1 MLIAVVGARRNL
13 GRLLVA
19 QALERGFNVRAISPH
34 MESGPG
40 DPRVTGVAASDHDHD
55 ALVSAFG
62 GVDAVVIVFPAALA
76 NPQDY
81 PSQIERILD
90 AVKDAGAPRVIALIG
105 SAGALTAHRE
115 RLVDTDYFQETTRH
129 FYQSIEAAWD
139 VYRRRTD
146 LDWVAFVP
154 AARMQ
159 LHLADRG
166 TYRTRTDE
174 HLVTTDDTS
183 RRYFDVSQISYG
195 DCARAMLD
203 EIEHPW
209 HSQVFVTLG
218 W

>member
-1 MLIAVVGARRNL
+1 MRAAVLGARGNL

-19 QALERGFNVRAISPH
+19 QALERGFTVRAISPH
-34 MESGPG
+34 IDPGPG
-40 DPRVTGVAASDHDHD
+40 DLRVTGIAASDRDHHE
-55 ALVSAFG
+55 LVAAFA
-62 GVDAVVIVFPAALA
+62 GVDAVVIVFPAPLTH
-76 NPQDY
+76 PQDY
-81 PSQIERILD
+81 PSQIGRVLD
-90 AVKDAGAPRVIALIG
+90 AVRAAGGPRVIALIG
-105 SAGALTAHRE
+105 SAGALTAHGE

-139 VYRRRTD
+139 VYRRSAD

-159 LHLADRG
+159 LHLPDRG

-174 HLVTTDDTS
+174 HLVTIDDTS

-203 EIEHPW
+203 EIEHPR
-209 HSQVFVTLG
+209 HSHVFVTVG

>member
-1 MLIAVVGARRNL
+1 MPIAVLGARGNL
-13 GRLLVA
+13 GRLVVA
-19 QALERGFNVRAISPH
+19 QALERGFAVRAISPH
-34 MESGPG
+34 MEAAHR
-40 DPRVTGVAASDHDHD
+40 DPRVTVIAASDRDHD
-55 ALVSAFG
+55 VLVTALA
-62 GVDAVVIVFPAALA
+62 GVDAVVTVFPAPLTH
-76 NPQDY
+76 PQGY
-81 PSQIERILD
+81 PGQIRRVLN
-90 AVKDAGAPRVIALIG
+90 AVRAAGGPRVIGLIG
-105 SAGALTAHRE
+105 SAGALTSHGE
-115 RLVDTDYFQETTRH
+115 RLVDTDYFAETTRH
-129 FYQSIEAAWD
+129 FYPGVEAAWD
-139 VYRRRTD
+139 VYRGVTD

-203 EIEHPW
+203 EIERPRHCR
-209 HSQVFVTLG
+209 VFVTVG

>member
-1 MLIAVVGARRNL
+1 MFIAVLGARGNL

-19 QALERGFNVRAISPH
+19 QALDRGFTIRAISPH
-34 MESGPG
+34 MDPDTG
-40 DPRVTGVAASDHDHD
+40 DRRVEGIAASDRDRD
-55 ALVSAFG
+55 ALVAACE
-62 GVDAVVIVFPAALA
+62 GVDAVAVVFPAPLA
-76 NPQDY
+76 RPGEY
-81 PSQIERILD
+81 PGQIERVLE
-90 AVKDAGAPRVIALIG
+90 AARDAGAPRVIALIG
-105 SAGALTAHRE
+105 SAGALTAHGE
-115 RLVDTDYFQETTRH
+115 RLVDTDYFAETTRH
-129 FYQSIEAAWD
+129 FYRNVEAAWD
-139 VYRRRTD
+139 VYRRSSD

-174 HLVTTDDTS
+174 HLVTTDDAS

-203 EIEHPW
+203 EIEQPR
-209 HSQVFVTLG
+209 HSQIFVTLG

>member
-1 MLIAVVGARRNL
+1 VLVAVVGARGNL

-19 QALERGFNVRAISPH
+19 QALGRGFAVRALSPH
-34 MESGPG
+34 MDPDTG
-40 DPRVTGVAASDHDHD
+40 DPRVAGIAAADDDHD
-55 ALVSAFG
+55 ALVAAFT
-62 GVDAVVIVFPAALA
+62 GVGAVVIVFPAAMDR
-76 NPQDY
+76 PQTY
-81 PSQIERILD
+81 PSQLGRVLD
-90 AVKDAGAPRVIALIG
+90 AVRSAGVPRVIALIG
-105 SAGALTAHRE
+105 SAGSLTAHGE
-115 RLVDTDYFQETTRH
+115 RLVDTDYFAETTRH

-139 VYRRRTD
+139 VYRRSTD

-159 LHLADRG
+159 PHLPDRG

-203 EIEHPW
+203 EIEQPR

>member
-1 MLIAVVGARRNL
+1 VLVAVVGARGNL

-19 QALERGFNVRAISPH
+19 QALERGFTVRAISPH
-34 MESGPG
+34 MDPSTG
-40 DPRVTGVAASDHDHD
+40 DPRVAGIAASDHDHD
-55 ALVSAFG
+55 ALVAAFS
-62 GVDAVVIVFPAALA
+62 GVAAVVIVFPAALA
-76 NPQDY
+76 HPQDY
-81 PSQIERILD
+81 PNQLGRVLD
-90 AVKDAGAPRVIALIG
+90 AVADAGAPRVIALIG
-105 SAGALTAHRE
+105 SAGSLTAHGE

-139 VYRRRTD
+139 VYRRRAG

-159 LHLADRG
+159 LHLPDRG

-203 EIEHPW
+203 EIERPR
-209 HSQVFVTLG
+209 HSRVFVTVG